1 MPIAPGSTLGILG
14 GGQLGRMTA
23 LAARTLGYKVH
34 ALDPDP
40 DCPARSVLDRCI
52 VASFDDVAQAAELAS
67 QCDVVTLEIEKIATD
82 GLVAAARFAPVR
94 PSADVLAMVQDR
106 GVQKGWLSRNG
117 FPVGPFREVATS
129 EQLLEATRAMGG
141 ACFVKSCVGGYDGR
155 GQLRL
160 SGNARLNDGAD
171 GGAGG
176 VGDLEREAAALF
188 ASLGGQRCVVEQALD
203 LEAELSVLVAR
214 SPSGKLA
221 VYPPALNHHVDQI
234 LDWSLLPGP
243 LSAAVTGQAVQIALD
258 LAVGLRVEGLLVV
271 ELFLLKD
278 GRLLINELA
287 PRPHNSYHASEVA
300 CATSQFEQAVRAVC
314 DLPLGS
320 VEIVRPA
327 AILNLLGDVWLGG
340 APPPFEAALEIPGVR
355 LHLYGKR
362 VARPGRKMGHLSAT
376 GRTPE
381 EALVAAKLAMARLS
395 AQAGLPP
402 LSGR

>member
-67 QCDVVTLEIEKIATD
+67 QCDVVTLEIEKVSTD
-82 GLVAAARFAPVR
+82 GLAAAARLAPVR

-106 GVQKGWLSRNG
+106 GVQKSWLSNNG

-129 EQLLEATRAMGG
+129 AQLLEATRAMGG
-141 ACFVKSCVGGYDGR
+141 ACFVKSCVGGYDGK

-160 SGNARLNDGAD
+160 SGGASP
-171 GGAGG
+171 GGGG
-176 VGDLEREAAALF
+176 DVVGVESEATALF
-188 ASLGGQRCVVEQALD
+188 GSLGGQRCVVEQALD

-221 VYPPALNHHVDQI
+221 VYPPALNHHRDQI

-243 LSAAVTGQAVQIALD
+243 LSASVTGQAVQIALD

-271 ELFLLKD
+271 ELFLLRD

-327 AILNLLGDVWLGG
+327 AIVNLLGDVWLDG
-340 APPPFEAALEIPGVR
+340 APPAFEAALEIPGVR

-395 AQAGLPP
+395 AHAGLPLP
-402 LSGR
+402 GR